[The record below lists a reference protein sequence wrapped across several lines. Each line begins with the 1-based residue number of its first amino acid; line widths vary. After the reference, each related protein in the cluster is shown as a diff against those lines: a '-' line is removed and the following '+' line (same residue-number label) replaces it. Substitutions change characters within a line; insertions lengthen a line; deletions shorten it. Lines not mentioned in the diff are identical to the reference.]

1 MSKRL
6 ILSAVSALL
15 IAFGSI
21 SVAFAQG
28 STGLVDGKIV
38 DAAGNGVAGVSVTMS
53 DSRTGLARTAT
64 SNSSGTFK
72 MQLPPGVY
80 ELNSTKTGY
89 SSVTIEQVAV
99 NLGVSTEL
107 TIPVQDAQIEEIT
120 TYGSATSLMPRAT
133 GETGL
138 NISLEELSQVP
149 VARNIEAVALLAP
162 GTVAGDTAFGDDKT
176 LVSFGGASVAE
187 NVYYIDGL
195 NVTNFRNGLGGA
207 SVPFEFYDQF
217 QIKTGGY
224 GAEFGRSLGG
234 VINAVTRR
242 GSNEWEFGVV
252 SYAETALAQGKSPDT
267 ILADGTIYDFNSEN
281 EQTKFATDFYVGGPI
296 IKDHLFFFVLYEPSE
311 TNTDFNS
318 LGDAGTLNK
327 RNTDED
333 FWGGNLTWN
342 VTDNHSL
349 SFTTF
354 TDEREIITNQYDY
367 DVDTRTQGALV
378 GESSQFRGG
387 ENNIFR
393 YDGNWGENFVVS
405 AMYGENEYQLTD
417 QSTNDFGCPLIVD
430 DSDSAA
436 GRFPGCWITS
446 TVQQGGDKRES
457 VRIDLE
463 WYVGNH
469 TIRAGYDKEDNS
481 SIDATVYPGYD
492 FTPDL
497 IGGAYYYYQT
507 WDVGS
512 QLPNGALMPDVN
524 GDGTPADTVRFR
536 YIENGGAFDTVQEAL
551 YIEDRWEISDSFT
564 ASLGIRSETF
574 ENNNAEGETFIG
586 IDNQIAPRVAL
597 EWSPGGTGESVVAV
611 NWGRYHLPI
620 AANTNVR
627 LSGAE
632 LDYRRYFEYDG
643 NRDAN
648 TGAPIAVGPD
658 GIPTTPEI
666 GTITI
671 NSDGTVPDTSA
682 IVDTSMD
689 PMFQDEWIVSYSREL
704 GDNWNAGIRYIYRD
718 LSSTIDDILV
728 DQGLEAMAARGE
740 FDGPIGS
747 SNDCHYVLT
756 NPGSDSTQ
764 ACEWY
769 VSPGNVDPT
778 LGTELRETTIP
789 AADLD
794 FPEASRTYE
803 AWEITVD
810 GQAGNFRLNGSYT
823 WSENIGNTEG
833 YVKSDNGQDD
843 AGLTQDFDIPALM
856 DGALGPLPNDRRHK
870 LKLWASFQ
878 ASDRLTFG
886 TNLLLTSGRPVNSF
900 GIGHPNG
907 TPDYGDTFYLTTD
920 VGDPLVEGDE
930 TFLYV
935 PRGSA
940 GRTDWVTRI
949 DLSAIYSINLGDRA
963 DIELRADVFNILN
976 AQSTQEVYEF
986 AESNPDQFNFTTSY
1000 QRPRYV
1006 RLGAAIRFR

>member
-6 ILSAVSALL
+6 LITAVSALL

-38 DAAGNGVAGVSVTMS
+38 DVSGNGVAGVSVTMS

-64 SNSSGTFK
+64 TNSSGGFK

-80 ELNSTKTGY
+80 ELNSTKSGY
-89 SSVTIEQVAV
+89 SSITIEQVAV
-99 NLGVSTEL
+99 NLGITTDL

-120 TYGSATSLMPRAT
+120 TYGSATSLMPSAT

-195 NVTNFRNGLGGA
+195 NVTNFRNGLGGS

-224 GAEFGRSLGG
+224 GAEFGRSTGG
-234 VINAVTRR
+234 VINAVTKR
-242 GSNEWEFGVV
+242 GSNEWEYGLV
-252 SYAETALAQGKSPDT
+252 SYAETTWGQGKSPDT
-267 ILADGTIYDFNSEN
+267 ILADGTIYDFNSQN
-281 EQTKFATDFYVGGPI
+281 QSDKFATDFYVGGPI
-296 IKDHLFFFVLYEPSE
+296 VKDHLFFYVLYEPSE
-311 TNTDFNS
+311 TSGQFNS
-318 LGDAGTLNK
+318 LGSPETLNK
-327 RNTDED
+327 RETNDD

-342 VTDNHSL
+342 ITDNHAL

-354 TDEREIITNQYDY
+354 TDEREIVTVQYDY
-367 DVDTRTQGALV
+367 DVETATQGANV
-378 GESSQFRGG
+378 GEASQFRGG
-387 ENNIFR
+387 ENSIYR

-405 AMYGENEYQLTD
+405 AMYGTNEYNLTD
-417 QSTNDFGCPLIVD
+417 QSTNDVSCPLIVD

-446 TVQQGGDKRES
+446 TVQQGGDEREAIRLD
-457 VRIDLE
+457 VE
-463 WYVGNH
+463 WYIGNH

-481 SIDATVYPGYD
+481 SIDATVYPG
-492 FTPDL
+492 FELTPQL
-497 IGGAYYYYQT
+497 TGGAYYYYQS
-507 WDVGS
+507 WLVGS
-512 QLPNGALMPDVN
+512 QLPNGALVPGVA
-524 GDGTPADTVRFR
+524 GETVDTVRFR
-536 YIENGGAFDTVQEAL
+536 YIENGGSFDTVQEAI
-551 YIEDRWEISDSFT
+551 YIEDRWDINDSF
-564 ASLGIRSETF
+564 AVSLGIRSENF
-574 ENNNAEGETFIG
+574 ENNNASGETFIA
-586 IDNQIAPRVAL
+586 IDDQIAPRVAL
-597 EWSPGGTGESVVAV
+597 EWSPGGTGESVVSV

-627 LSGAE
+627 LAGAE

-643 NRDAN
+643 NRDAL
-648 TGAPIAVGPD
+648 TGAPVAIGPD
-658 GIPTTPEI
+658 GIPTSPEI

-682 IVDTSMD
+682 IVDQNLD
-689 PMFQDEWIVSYSREL
+689 PMFQDEWIVQYQREL
-704 GDNWNAGIRYIYRD
+704 GDNWNAGIRYINRD

-728 DQGLEAMAARGE
+728 DQGLDLMEARGE
-740 FDGPIGS
+740 FSGPIGAG
-747 SNDCHYVLT
+747 NDCHYVLT
-756 NPGSDSTQ
+756 NPGQDLTTN
-764 ACEWY
+764 CEHY
-769 VSPGNVDPT
+769 NVFGDDT
-778 LGTELRETTIP
+778 SGTSLVQTTIS
-789 AADLD
+789 AEDLQ
-794 FPEASRTYE
+794 FPEAKRTYE
-803 AWEITVD
+803 AWEITLD
-810 GQAGNFRLNGSYT
+810 GQVGNFRMNANYT

-843 AGLTQDFDIPALM
+843 AGLTQDFDIPQLM

-870 LKLWASFQ
+870 LKFWGSFQ
-878 ASDRLTFG
+878 ATDRLTLG
-886 TNLLLTSGRPVNSF
+886 TNLLLTSGRPINAF
-900 GIGHPNG
+900 GIGHPDG
-907 TPDYGDTFYLTTD
+907 TPDYGDTFFLTTD

-930 TFLYV
+930 TFLSV

-940 GRTDWVTRI
+940 GRTDWITRI
-949 DLSAIYSINLGDRA
+949 DISAIYAFNMGDSA
-963 DIELRADVFNILN
+963 IMELRADVFNILN
-976 AQSTQEVYEF
+976 AQSSQEVYEF
-986 AESNPDQFNFTTSY
+986 AETNPDQFNFTTSY

-1006 RLGAAIRFR
+1006 RLGLAIRFQ